1 MKFSAQEEY
10 GLRCLLAIGRHP
22 KGSITISEVA
32 RGEGLTEP
40 YVAKLISVLRK
51 EGFVTSTR
59 GQSGGYT
66 LAREPSEL
74 SVPQVL
80 EALGGRLYEPGF
92 CDRYSGHEAACTH
105 NDDCSLRPLWKSV
118 QVAIDR
124 VLHDVTLAH
133 LLDGD
138 ESFEPPIQLT
148 AAPRRRAEGLS

>member
-22 KGSITISEVA
+22 ESSVTISEIA
-32 RGEGLTEP
+32 RNEGLTEP
-40 YVAKLISVLRK
+40 HVAKLMSVLRK

-66 LAREPSEL
+66 LERAPGDI

-80 EALGGRLYEPGF
+80 EVLGGRLYESGF
-92 CDRYSGHEAACTH
+92 CERYSGHEASCTH

-124 VLHDVTLAH
+124 VLHGVTLAH
-133 LLDGD
+133 LLEGD
-138 ESFEPPIQLT
+138 ESFEPPIQLM
-148 AAPRRRAEGLS
+148 AAPPRRSGAPS